1 MTDTKFANGKNP
13 ISEMVCFVFDW
24 DDTLLP
30 TTYLQTKGYFGT
42 KPQQPVSELDQQYLQ
57 ILALLIELL
66 IQTCSAWGS
75 VQIVTNGQEGWVQDS
90 TKQFYPQLLPLLEQI
105 PVISARSRYEKTYP
119 NDPWQWKYQTFLDV
133 LAAEPD
139 MHVIAFGDAPHDRT
153 AMQSAILTSCSE
165 RGLTELPKVFELSSD
180 PDIITV
186 ITQLQMIY
194 ADLLVLVYTPDAID
208 LYLPPLLNS
217 DIQK

>member
-1 MTDTKFANGKNP
+1 
-13 ISEMVCFVFDW
+13 MVCFVFDW

-30 TTYLQTKGYFGT
+30 TTYLQNKGYLGT
-42 KPQQPVSELDQQYLQ
+42 NSGVTESDQQYLN

-66 IQTCSAWGS
+66 IQTCLAWGS

-90 TKQFYPQLLPLLEQI
+90 VKRFYPGLTQLLEEI
-105 PVISARSRYEKTYP
+105 PVISARSRYEKPYP

-133 LAAEPD
+133 LAVEPN

-153 AMQSAILTSCSE
+153 AMQSAITTACIE
-165 RGLTELPKVFELSSD
+165 RELTELPKIFELSSD

-194 ADLLVLVYTPDAID
+194 ADLLVLVGTPEAID
-208 LYLPPLLNS
+208 IYMPLILNP